1 MHWLQVNHIISL
13 FSKKVKTRKTRRMFE
28 KHMPTQCGLDTP
40 IFGFWVTSMTSKW
53 SLKSSHENRKG
64 LSWKNKIYLKDFWCK
79 LDGLNVICKLTTF
92 LFLDDLN
99 DHKYDLLGQ
108 SKMKKML
115 ALVGKTK
122 YIIWAFD
129 ANSMV

>member
-1 MHWLQVNHIISL
+1 MKIKEKALVDKTKYILKTFDVN
-13 FSKKVKTRKTRRMFE
+13 
-28 KHMPTQCGLDTP
+28 
-40 IFGFWVTSMTSKW
+40 SMV
-53 SLKSSHENRKG
+53 N
-64 LSWKNKIYLKDFWCK
+64 N
-79 LDGLNVICKLTTF
+79 ICKLTTF

-122 YIIWAFD
+122 YTIWAFD